1 MITLENLSFS
11 YPAKDL
17 YDNISLSIEK
27 GEHCA
32 LIGTSGSGKTT
43 LINIM
48 TGRNRY
54 LFDGKLTVDPECKIG
69 FTGQFYERSKEDVT
83 VFDYIAENFQ
93 TMQRKIDEICE
104 RMGDSEDLDA
114 VMDEYQNALDEFDAL
129 GGDAYESLIMKKL
142 NLSNLGT
149 HKDLQ
154 ISKLSGGEFKLVQLI
169 REMIS
174 GQDLLIM
181 DEPDAFLDFENLHS
195 LKNLINNHKGTLLV
209 ITHNRYLLN
218 QCFNKIIHLEN
229 KSVQQFRGKYN
240 EYNLS
245 LLERKIELQE
255 TALSDAEEIERNAK
269 IIENLREIA
278 TLTAES
284 VHGRALKARV
294 TLQARLEARQVQE
307 PFIYIKTPKYNF
319 KNEEKEI
326 ENPIV
331 ISANNFELSFED
343 MLLENVNFEI
353 NYGDKVALIGANG
366 TGKTSLLRRIVKNEI
381 PAISV
386 DETAKISYLSQTQN
400 ETLNDDNTIYEEFFD
415 LGFESR
421 EHIENYLSDFG
432 FEQEMLDDKI
442 SSLSGGEK
450 NTLQMAKIGSSNS
463 DVLILDEPSS
473 HLDIYS
479 QVALENAIKAFKGTV
494 LMVSHDFY
502 FIANCMDYI
511 LTIENKTIRRM
522 SNRKFRQ
529 MVYAKHF
536 DKDYLMVQEK
546 YTLQV
551 NKLETAI
558 LDKNF
563 TLANKL
569 LEECQTLVKQL

>member
-11 YPAKDL
+11 YPNKDL
-17 YDNISLSIEK
+17 YDNVSLSIEK

-69 FTGQFYERSKEDVT
+69 FTGQFYERTDEDVT
-83 VFDYIAENFQ
+83 VFDYISQNFLNIQ
-93 TMQRKIDEICE
+93 QKIDNLCE
-104 RMGDSEDLDA
+104 KMADCDDLDA
-114 VMDEYQNALDEFDAL
+114 VMEEYQNALDEFESL

-142 NLSNLGT
+142 NLSNLGAQR
-149 HKDLQ
+149 DLE

-195 LKNLINNHKGTLLV
+195 LKNLINSHKGTLLV

-229 KSVQQFRGKYN
+229 RSVTQFDGKYN
-240 EYNLS
+240 EYNLY

-255 TALSDAEEIERNAK
+255 MAQSDTEEIERNAK
-269 IIENLREIA
+269 LIENLREIA

-294 TLQARLEARQVQE
+294 TLQARLEARQVKE
-307 PFIYIKTPKYNF
+307 PFIYINTPQYKFLNSDR
-319 KNEEKEI
+319 EASED
-326 ENPIV
+326 IV
-331 ISANNFELSFED
+331 ISSNNFELSFEE
-343 MLLENVNFEI
+343 LILENVNFEI
-353 NYGDKVALIGANG
+353 KHGEKVALIGANG
-366 TGKTSLLRRIVKNEI
+366 TGKTSLLRQIVKNEN
-381 PAISV
+381 PAIFVDSSV
-386 DETAKISYLSQTQN
+386 KICYLSQAQN
-400 ETLNDDNTIYEEFFD
+400 ETLNDENTIFEEFFE
-415 LGFESR
+415 LGFESC
-421 EHIENYLSDFG
+421 EHIENYLADFG
-432 FEQEMLDDKI
+432 FAHDMLGDKI

-450 NTLQMAKIGSSNS
+450 NTLQMAKIGSQKT
-463 DVLILDEPSS
+463 DILILDEPSS

-479 QVALENAIKAFKGTV
+479 QIALENAIKAFKGTV

-502 FIANCMDYI
+502 FIANCMDYV
-511 LTIENKTIRRM
+511 LFAENKTVRRM

-529 MVYAKHF
+529 MIYKKHF
-536 DKDYLMVQEK
+536 DKDYLQIQEK
-546 YTLQV
+546 FTLEV
-551 NKLETAI
+551 NKLEKAI
-558 LDKNF
+558 LDKKF
-563 TLANKL
+563 DLAKKL
-569 LEECQTLVKQL
+569 LEECQSLVKQL